1 MNERNKILM
10 GLMKN
15 EPMDSKQFLSAQI
28 AYMESLKA
36 KDRLDALFSNKKEKR
51 TVVKKRAN
59 RKIKKEKK
67 IVAIQDA

>member
-1 MNERNKILM
+1 
-10 GLMKN
+10 MKN